1 MLNKKAIVIISAFF
15 GVILISIFL
24 NVNAYPSIDQPHEN
38 CHTVP
43 GGYSIET
50 NINTFNPINAS
61 DNISFNITATGSD
74 LFIQAP
80 SDGKQNDQF
89 IISPTSARILD
100 NSGDDLNPNP
110 NAMTVTFNI
119 TAPSEDGAYVILILA
134 GDNSVSGSPPPF
146 DYIEITFS
154 IGGILPPAPTIEI
167 FNHFEMY
174 IGLSALLLLSL
185 GTVLVLINENKF
197 VKIHGILAGASWVLT
212 LINVISLV
220 IFNPAIWTSF
230 SFGIHWSHIIL
241 GGVGLIAGLFSM
253 LFGIA
258 AERKY
263 AKLTGYITLICWWA
277 AFFSGFLMV
286 PLF

>member
-1 MLNKKAIVIISAFF
+1 MLNKKVFVIISVFVGIIF
-15 GVILISIFL
+15 VSILL
-24 NVNAYPSIDQPHEN
+24 NGNAYPSYTQPHED

-43 GGYSIET
+43 GGYSIGT
-50 NINTFNPINAS
+50 NISTSNSINAS
-61 DNISFNITATGSD
+61 AVITFNITATGSN

-80 SDGKQNDQF
+80 SDAKENNQF
-89 IISPTSARILD
+89 TILPTTTRILD
-100 NSGDDLNPNP
+100 NSANDSNPNL

-119 TAPSEDGAYVILILA
+119 TAPSEDGYYTILILA

-146 DYIEITFS
+146 DYIEIDFS
-154 IGGILPPAPTIEI
+154 IGGVLPPAPRIEI
-167 FNHFEMY
+167 FNHFEIY
-174 IGLSALLLLSL
+174 IGLTALLLLSI

-197 VKIHGILAGASWVLT
+197 VKIHGIFAGSSWILT

-220 IFNPAIWTSF
+220 IFNPSIWTSF

-241 GGVGLIAGLFSM
+241 GGVGLLTGLFSM

-263 AKLTGYITLICWWA
+263 AKLTGYITLVCWWA